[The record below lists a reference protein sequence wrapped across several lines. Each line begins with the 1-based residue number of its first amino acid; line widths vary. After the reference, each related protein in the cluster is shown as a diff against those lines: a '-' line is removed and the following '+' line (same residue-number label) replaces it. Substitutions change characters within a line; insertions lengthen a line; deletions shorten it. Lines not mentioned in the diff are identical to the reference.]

1 MTLPLF
7 RVSPRGA
14 VVLLAWLGACF
25 PATTRATPAPEH
37 VFVTVV
43 DAKGRPVNG
52 LGVSD
57 FVVELDGKPQEIVRA
72 EKAQLPPSILM
83 MTDRLGLNS
92 NYTAFDLSKALS
104 DFVKTLRTG
113 APDSKFAL
121 TTFDGPV
128 VQVTKFTSA
137 PAELDKALGRL
148 STISPTAAL
157 LDGMSSAATDL
168 ARAPTGRRILLVVVA
183 SYRLDQSSL
192 RTDVAGEQLRMS
204 NASLW
209 AVEVRAET
217 GNFSSQAREE
227 TLDTGSKMSGGLR
240 DVVAS
245 RSGLG
250 NSCKRFAELIL
261 SQYDV
266 TYAPA
271 GGTGRSRLAVGV
283 KGSALRILAPS
294 WLSK

>member
-1 MTLPLF
+1 MTLPLL
-7 RVSPRGA
+7 RVWPRGA
-14 VVLLAWLGACF
+14 VVLLAVLGAYL
-25 PATTRATPAPEH
+25 PATTRATPAQEH

-43 DAKGRPVNG
+43 DAKGRPVDG

-57 FVVELDGKPQEIVRA
+57 FVVEVDGKPQEIVRA
-72 EKAQLPPSILM
+72 EKAQVPPSILL

-92 NYTAFDLSKALS
+92 NYTAFDLSKALN
-104 DFVKTLRTG
+104 DFVKAVRTG

-148 STISPTAAL
+148 STVSPTAAL
-157 LDGMSSAATDL
+157 LDGMSSAANDL
-168 ARAPTGRRILLVVVA
+168 ARAPTDRRILLVVVA

-192 RTDVAGEQLRMS
+192 RTDIAGEQLRMS

-266 TYAPA
+266 TYSPA

-283 KGSALRILAPS
+283 KGSGLRLLAPS

>member
-1 MTLPLF
+1 
-7 RVSPRGA
+7 
-14 VVLLAWLGACF
+14 
-25 PATTRATPAPEH
+25 
-37 VFVTVV
+37 
-43 DAKGRPVNG
+43 
-52 LGVSD
+52 
-57 FVVELDGKPQEIVRA
+57 ELDRKPQEIVRA
-72 EKAQLPPSILM
+72 ERAQVPPSILL

-92 NYTAFDLSKALS
+92 NYTAFDLSKALN
-104 DFVKTLRTG
+104 DFVKAVRTG

-148 STISPTAAL
+148 STVSPTAAL
-157 LDGMSSAATDL
+157 LDGMSSAANDL
-168 ARAPTGRRILLVVVA
+168 ARAPTDRRILLVVVA

-192 RTDVAGEQLRMS
+192 RTDIAGEQLRMS

-245 RSGLG
+245 RSGLRT
-250 NSCKRFAELIL
+250 SCKRFAELIL
-261 SQYDV
+261 GQYDV
-266 TYAPA
+266 TYSPA

-283 KGSALRILAPS
+283 KGSGLRLLAPS

>member
-1 MTLPLF
+1 
-7 RVSPRGA
+7 
-14 VVLLAWLGACF
+14 
-25 PATTRATPAPEH
+25 
-37 VFVTVV
+37 
-43 DAKGRPVNG
+43 
-52 LGVSD
+52 
-57 FVVELDGKPQEIVRA
+57 
-72 EKAQLPPSILM
+72 
-83 MTDRLGLNS
+83 
-92 NYTAFDLSKALS
+92 
-104 DFVKTLRTG
+104 
-113 APDSKFAL
+113 
-121 TTFDGPV
+121 
-128 VQVTKFTSA
+128 
-137 PAELDKALGRL
+137 
-148 STISPTAAL
+148 
-157 LDGMSSAATDL
+157 
-168 ARAPTGRRILLVVVA
+168 
-183 SYRLDQSSL
+183 
-192 RTDVAGEQLRMS
+192 MS

-266 TYAPA
+266 TYSPA

-283 KGSALRILAPS
+283 KGSGLRLLAPS

>member
-25 PATTRATPAPEH
+25 PATTRATAASEH

-72 EKAQLPPSILM
+72 EKAQVPPSILM

-104 DFVKTLRTG
+104 DFVKALRTA

-148 STISPTAAL
+148 STVSPTAAL
-157 LDGMSSAATDL
+157 LDGMSSAANDL
-168 ARAPTGRRILLVVVA
+168 ARAPTDRRILLVVVA

-204 NASLW
+204 SASLW

-283 KGSALRILAPS
+283 KGSGLRILAPS